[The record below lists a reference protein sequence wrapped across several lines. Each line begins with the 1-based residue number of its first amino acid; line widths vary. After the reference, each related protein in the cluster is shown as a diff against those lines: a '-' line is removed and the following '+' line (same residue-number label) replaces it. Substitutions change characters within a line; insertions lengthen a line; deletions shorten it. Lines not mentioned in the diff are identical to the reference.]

1 MTTVSDPA
9 TTAVAPERVRRIAQA
24 AQRIRHSALTQA
36 EVQGQGYIGQ
46 ALDIADVLA
55 VLYTDQLN
63 LRPEEPEWEG
73 RDRCLLSI
81 GHYAIALYAALA
93 EAGFIPVEELDT
105 YATDESRLPMS
116 GMAGYTPG
124 MEISG
129 GSLGHGLGIAVG
141 KALGLRRK
149 GNPAFVYNILSD
161 GELDEGSTWEAVQ
174 TCAHFG
180 LDNVI
185 AVVDMNNQ
193 QADGPAQSMLG
204 TEPVHEKFAVNGW
217 DVRRVDGHDIAA
229 VVEALEDLRARCG
242 RPKALICD
250 TVLGK
255 GVAMLQSRDKL
266 HFMQVAPDEW
276 ALAHQQLDEGFTS

>member
-1 MTTVSDPA
+1 MTTSTDYASA
-9 TTAVAPERVRRIAQA
+9 TVAPERVRRIKEA
-24 AQRIRHSALTQA
+24 ALRIRHNALTQA

-63 LRPEEPEWEG
+63 LRPGDPDWEG

-93 EAGFIPVEELDT
+93 EAKFIRVDELDT
-105 YATDESRLPMS
+105 YATDDSRLPMS

-141 KALGLRRK
+141 KSLGLRRK

-174 TCAHFG
+174 TCAHFR
-180 LDNVI
+180 LDNII

-204 TEPVHEKFAVNGW
+204 TEPVHEKFAINGW
-217 DVRRVDGHDIAA
+217 DVRRVDGHDIPAL
-229 VVEALEDLRARCG
+229 VEAFEDLRGRRG
-242 RPKALICD
+242 RPKVLVCD
-250 TVLGK
+250 TILGK
-255 GVAMLQSRDKL
+255 GVEMLQIRDKL

-276 ALAHQQLDEGFTS
+276 ALAHQQLDEGFRS